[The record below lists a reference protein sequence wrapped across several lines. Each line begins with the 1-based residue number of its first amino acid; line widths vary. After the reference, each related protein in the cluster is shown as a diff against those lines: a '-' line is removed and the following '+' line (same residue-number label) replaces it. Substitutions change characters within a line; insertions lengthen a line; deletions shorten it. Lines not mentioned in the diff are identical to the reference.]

1 MSHQKITRVLVI
13 EPCYKNFGG
22 YFRAINLSRSL
33 SRHKIHVDL
42 ISPSIS
48 KFNLKITI
56 TNENRY
62 LRLIELPRVNLSLY
76 FNLRILRG
84 LISTFI
90 GLIGHYD
97 IIQASVPTQPE
108 TSVPVPASVGSS
120 VKRPIYQAVGLVG
133 DPVVKAHCK
142 TRVSNSLEKLISVTP
157 YFHAEASATIACGV
171 RCEISR
177 IDPRLI
183 ECSPNLRAG
192 VVTEIRGAVNERAVE
207 IHIRVLRQQPVGRCN
222 VCQGRDAPK
231 ID

>member
-108 TSVPVPASVGSS
+108 TLIPALLLKLFHQKVIIDWDDILADGEI
-120 VKRPIYQAVGLVG
+120 K
-133 DPVVKAHCK
+133 
-142 TRVSNSLEKLISVTP
+142 NSLINNYILFFEKYCPKIFPNYIVT
-157 YFHAEASATIACGV
+157 
-171 RCEISR
+171 SR
-177 IDPRLI
+177 L
-183 ECSPNLRAG
+183 LKKMAQQ
-192 VVTEIRGAVNERAVE
+192 RGAKNV
-207 IHIRVLRQQPVGRCN
+207 HILINGVDTPHISDYRHQH
-222 VCQGRDAPK
+222 
-231 ID
+231 